1 MMKNIKLLIVVS
13 LLIGLASC
21 GETIK
26 KTVVAENVTMIE
38 DYPFEGPNT
47 ITGIWEVDLNGIN
60 LEEMDEA
67 KVKSIKMEMVE
78 PGTSTILG
86 DCIMQLAAEGTNMQ
100 RVAVLN
106 PIPDDQ
112 QSFELSIA
120 EEQENLIDL
129 LKQKEITFVA
139 DINLEEE
146 PTSGLSIKTT
156 IEFEIE
162 N

>member
-1 MMKNIKLLIVVS
+1 MKNIKLLIVVS

-38 DYPFEGPNT
+38 DYPFQGPNT
-47 ITGIWEVDLNGIN
+47 IIGIWDVDLNGIN

>member
-38 DYPFEGPNT
+38 DYPFQGPNT
-47 ITGIWEVDLNGIN
+47 IIGIWDVDLNGIN